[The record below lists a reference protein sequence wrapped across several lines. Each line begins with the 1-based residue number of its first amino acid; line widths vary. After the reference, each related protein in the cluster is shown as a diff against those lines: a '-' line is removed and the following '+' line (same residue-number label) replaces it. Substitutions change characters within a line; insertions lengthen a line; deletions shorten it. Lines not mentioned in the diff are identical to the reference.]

1 MPTNTLCV
9 KTNKKKQ
16 TNQLLQKKDLPLLK
30 SYIET
35 GVRQRVAIMGL
46 NTSNILI
53 KYNVFYLLLQYT
65 ESVPRIL

>member
-16 TNQLLQKKDLPLLK
+16 TNQILQKKDLPLLK